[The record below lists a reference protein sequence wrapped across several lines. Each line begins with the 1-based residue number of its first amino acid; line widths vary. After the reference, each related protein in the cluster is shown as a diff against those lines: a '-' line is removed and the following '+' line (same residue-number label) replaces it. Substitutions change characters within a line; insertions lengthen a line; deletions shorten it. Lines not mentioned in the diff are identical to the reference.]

1 MAVLGRVHTHFS
13 LVSSFLVS
21 LLISRLDSWR
31 EMTCD
36 FLWLLIWLFNHYK
49 IELFFSHSTRGI
61 SYQATSN
68 QPTHQHVDSRV
79 YPSAK
84 QPTPPRFQVGDIVH
98 THGVADLPGY
108 SLGVNS
114 TKYINELMER
124 YGYTED
130 QVIIKPAVFGVIV
143 DEPEYGE
150 TVFDCTT
157 GKSQYATR
165 LTTDILGMVPMTRC
179 WSPRSTFLALA
190 LCGSFRTTSAATS
203 SSGSTRK
210 PYLRSK
216 PPTQFQPMCDENGSP
231 VFNKSIM
238 SEQQLSKAPN
248 FIDIL
253 RAKVHKRTQVEKFL
267 NKHLQLDDDSTKGI
281 ASIVCTY

>member
-1 MAVLGRVHTHFS
+1 MS
-13 LVSSFLVS
+13 
-21 LLISRLDSWR
+21 IR
-31 EMTCD
+31 E
-36 FLWLLIWLFNHYK
+36 F
-49 IELFFSHSTRGI
+49 
-61 SYQATSN
+61 
-68 QPTHQHVDSRV
+68 

-98 THGVADLPGY
+98 THGIADLPGF

-157 GKSQYATR
+157 GKSQYATSIYNGH
-165 LTTDILGMVPMTRC
+165 TWYGSDDPMLE
-179 WSPRSTFLALA
+179 SEVDLP
-190 LCGSFRTTSAATS
+190 G
-203 SSGSTRK
+203 SGSMWFLPDNERRYFVK
-210 PYLRSK
+210 WINKEPYLRSK
-216 PPTQFQPMCDENGSP
+216 PRTQFQPMCDENGSP

-238 SEQQLSKAPN
+238 SEQQLYKAPN

-253 RAKVHKRTQVEKFL
+253 RTKVHKRTQVEKVL
-267 NKHLQLDDDSTKGI
+267 DKHLQLDDDSTKGI